1 MSITIVVIDD
11 NPDDIYTIKRLL
23 KNDPGMYNVLSFEN
37 SFEAMSYLCSHQV
50 DCILIDYNLT
60 DMTGIEFAEVYQRNY
75 SLSAPMIILT
85 GQGNEEIAVD
95 VIKKGISDY
104 IVKKNLNYGILT
116 KSIQY
121 AIEKKKNEIKENEY
135 KEFFKILINTIP
147 EPVFFKDTL
156 GRFIG
161 CNKAFEDFLG
171 HSINEIIGKT
181 VHDFLPKKIANLF
194 TEKDKELFNNPGVQI
209 YESKTQKADGE
220 ERYVINK
227 KATYNNIKGEV
238 AGLIGIINDI
248 TEMKRNELILAEK
261 SYIDSLTGIN
271 NRRFFDERIEIE
283 WKNSNR
289 NSQPI
294 SLIMIDIDHFKLY
307 NDNYGHQ
314 KGDDCLKKIARTL
327 ETDLKRPA
335 DWIARYGGEEFII
348 VLPATDTEGAVHV
361 AAELQHSV
369 KKLSIPH
376 NESPVDSIVTIS
388 LGVSS
393 CNCMQGSIAN
403 CIKSADE
410 ALYKA
415 KSLGR
420 NRIETV

>member
-1 MSITIVVIDD
+1 MIYTLVIIDD

-23 KNDPGMYNVLSFEN
+23 KSDAELYNIVSFEN
-37 SFEAMSYLCSHQV
+37 ATDAMSYACEKQI
-50 DCILIDYNLT
+50 DCILIDYNLP
-60 DMTGIEFAEVYQRNY
+60 DMTGVEFAVEYQNNC
-75 SLSAPMIILT
+75 SLTAPVIILT
-85 GQGNEEIAVD
+85 GQGNEELAVN
-95 VIKKGISDY
+95 VMKKGISDY
-104 IVKKNLNYGILT
+104 LVKKNLNYDILS

-121 AIEKKKNEIKENEY
+121 AIEKKKSEIKENEN
-135 KEFFKILINTIP
+135 KEFLRILINTIP
-147 EPVFFKDTL
+147 EPVFFKNTE

-171 HSINEIIGKT
+171 HSMNEIIGKT
-181 VHDFLPKKIANLF
+181 VYDFLPKEMADLF
-194 TEKDKELFNNPGVQI
+194 THKDMELFNNPGVQV
-209 YESKTQKADGE
+209 YESTAQKAKDE

-248 TEMKRNELILAEK
+248 TEIKINELMLAEK

-314 KGDDCLKKIARTL
+314 KGDDCLRKIAYTL
-327 ETDLKRPA
+327 NGNLKRPA

-348 VLPATDTEGAVHV
+348 VLPATESGGAVHV
-361 AAELQHSV
+361 ATHLQNSV
-369 KKLSIPH
+369 RNLSIPH

-388 LGVSS
+388 LGISS
-393 CNCMQGSIAN
+393 CDCMAGSIAN
-403 CIKSADE
+403 CIKRADE

-420 NRIETV
+420 NRIEIV